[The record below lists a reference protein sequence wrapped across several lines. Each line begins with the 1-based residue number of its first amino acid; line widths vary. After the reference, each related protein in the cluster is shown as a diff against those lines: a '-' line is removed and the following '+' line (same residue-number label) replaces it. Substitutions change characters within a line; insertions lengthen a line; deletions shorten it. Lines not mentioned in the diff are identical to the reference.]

1 VLKTKNIHQDMK
13 FTQTDAA
20 KKIRASLTKGG
31 KKCYLS
37 DRTISEQLD
46 TLMKLLVTDETE
58 LDDFIAQ
65 VEPMFKTSNGNAQND
80 QADFVKEWNESHPE
94 PKPQPSNEPK
104 PQDKPQPVND
114 DLAELRKEI
123 QALKDA
129 QAATL
134 KAKTLTEKKNELIAK
149 LKEKGVKDNEWI
161 ESFVGE
167 ISITEDLDVDAK
179 ADAYLKLYNKSV
191 SNSTTVTTPEKPLNG
206 NDNANDPLVLASKLA
221 KQKREQEQIKT
232 N

>member
-1 VLKTKNIHQDMK
+1 MK

-46 TLMKLLVTDETE
+46 TLMKLLVNDETE
-58 LDDFIAQ
+58 LDDFVAK

-80 QADFVKEWNESHPE
+80 QAQFVQEWNESHSQQTPAEPPVDRPATPATTNPE
-94 PKPQPSNEPK
+94 LEALK
-104 PQDKPQPVND
+104 
-114 DLAELRKEI
+114 KEI

-129 QAATL
+129 QAATI
-134 KAKTLTEKKNELIAK
+134 KAKTLNDKKQELIAK
-149 LKEKGVKDNEWI
+149 LTEKGVKDKEWI

-167 ISITEDLDVDAK
+167 ISITEDLDVEAK
-179 ADAYLKLYNKSV
+179 ADAYVKLYNKSV
-191 SNSTTVTTPEKPLNG
+191 SS
-206 NDNANDPLVLASKLA
+206 NDNMPTPIKPSTVDNPATDPLKLASQLA
-221 KQKREQEQIKT
+221 KQAREQAQIK
-232 N
+232 